1 MAGMKTGADSK
12 CRLDARRWALC
23 VGGGRHAVQLTWK
36 PERPFLQKQD
46 AQLHFWAFISEK

>member
-23 VGGGRHAVQLTWK
+23 VGGGWHAVQLTWK